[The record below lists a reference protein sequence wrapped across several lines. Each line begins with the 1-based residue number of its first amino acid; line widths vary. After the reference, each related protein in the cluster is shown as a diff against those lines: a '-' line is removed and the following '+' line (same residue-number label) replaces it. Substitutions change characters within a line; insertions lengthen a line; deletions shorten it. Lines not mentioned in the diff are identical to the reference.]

1 MLNLAKMYLEDEEF
15 REYVDKCSQTRHLG
29 VDAVLDL
36 HMTRNYVE
44 YLVQSREDK
53 INEVQ

>member
-1 MLNLAKMYLEDEEF
+1 MLNLAKLYLEDEEF
-15 REYVDKCSQTRHLG
+15 REYVDRCSQTRRLS

-36 HMTRNYVE
+36 HMTRNYAE

-53 INEVQ
+53 LDEIQ

>member
-36 HMTRNYVE
+36 HMTRNYAE